1 MTKPVLARQMPD
13 GSRMYVHPVT
23 GEIVPSVTTVMDVAI
38 AKPKLIGWAAR
49 QAAQYAVSNW
59 SSLSEISPAYRM
71 REISEAHARTAQD
84 AADKGDLVHEL
95 IDSWNKGEAMEV
107 PKNVSAQVNQF
118 VGFVMDRK
126 PRFIENEVTM
136 WSRQYRYAGTAD
148 WIAEIDGFTCLGD
161 NKTGKRVYEEVGLQ
175 LSALAHCDFIIRP
188 DGEEIPVPPISRLL
202 VLHIRPRSWKLIPVN
217 HDEENWSAFRAARL
231 IYAWIQG
238 SAPTVVGEAL

>member
-1 MTKPVLARQMPD
+1 
-13 GSRMYVHPVT
+13 MYVHPVT

-59 SSLSEISPAYRM
+59 SSLSSMPPVMRAQEIA
-71 REISEAHARTAQD
+71 EAHSRTAQ
-84 AADKGDLVHEL
+84 AAATKGDLVHEV
-95 IDSWNKGEAMEV
+95 IDTWNKGEAMEV
-107 PKNVSAQVNQF
+107 PKIVGAQVDQF
-118 VGFVMDRK
+118 TRFIMDRK

-136 WSRQYRYAGTAD
+136 WSREYRYAGTAD
-148 WIAEIDGFTCLGD
+148 WIAEIDGYTCLGD

-188 DGEEIPVPPISRLL
+188 DGEEIPIPPISRLL

-217 HDEENWSAFRAARL
+217 HDEENWKAFLAARV
-231 IYAWIQG
+231 IYGWIHNT
-238 SAPTVVGEAL
+238 APEVVGDPRA